1 MQAATDLA
9 KRVLGQTQG
18 GLALPDLASLRS
30 ASAHMAHQAVREL
43 TIFSQDLDAP
53 LYDFRDFLDAV
64 RRLAIHGGP
73 RVPIRILLLDPD
85 PAIRRGHRLVDLARH
100 HASHIQIRGIPREF
114 HQHTEAYLL
123 ADGRGY
129 VLRRLADVYEG
140 MADFDNPLMVRRL
153 HEQFDHLWE
162 LSDIPTELR
171 RLHL

>member
-9 KRVLGQTQG
+9 ERLLGRTQG
-18 GLALPDLASLRS
+18 GIALPDLASIRT
-30 ASAHMAHQAVREL
+30 ASAHMAHQAEREL
-43 TIFSQDLDAP
+43 TIFSHDLDAP
-53 LYDFRDFLDAV
+53 IYDFRDFLDAV
-64 RRLAIHGGP
+64 RRLAIRGGP
-73 RVPIRILLLDPD
+73 RVPIRILLFDPD
-85 PAIRRGHRLVDLARH
+85 PAIRTGHRLVDLARH
-100 HASHIQIRGIPREF
+100 HTSHMQIRRIRPEF
-114 HQHTEAYLL
+114 HQYTEAYLL

-140 MADFDNPLMVRRL
+140 TADFDDPLTVRRL